1 MTKERLHSALEEAK
15 EAAREAGK
23 LILEIY
29 RSDFRVEEKED
40 HSPVT
45 EADLKANESI
55 LNRLKK
61 AFPECAFLAE
71 ESRDD
76 PSRRENAWCFI
87 IDPLD
92 GTKEFVKRS
101 DEFTVNIALVYETKP
116 VMGVVY
122 VPVSGRMYYAVRG
135 EGAYL
140 EKDGQVERIHVSDRV
155 EDIRAAVSKSNS
167 PANIG
172 EILEGYGIHHIIYAG
187 SSIKGCLI
195 AEGQAEIYYRGG
207 RTCEWDTAA
216 MQCIVEEAGGILRQ
230 LDDTEMTYNR
240 ENVINEKGFYILNH
254 EKNRIDAYSEK
265 KGR

>member
-1 MTKERLHSALEEAK
+1 M
-15 EAAREAGK
+15 
-23 LILEIY
+23 
-29 RSDFRVEEKED
+29 
-40 HSPVT
+40 
-45 EADLKANESI
+45 KANECI

-61 AFPECAFLAE
+61 AFPDCGFLAE

-76 PSRRENAWCFI
+76 FSRRENSWCFI

-101 DEFTVNIALVYETKP
+101 DEFTVNIALAYEKRP
-116 VMGVVY
+116 VMGVVF
-122 VPVSGRMYYAVRG
+122 VPVWNQMYYAVKG
-135 EGAYL
+135 QGAYL
-140 EKDGQVERIHVSDRV
+140 EKAGRVERIHVSDRV
-155 EDIRAAVSKSNS
+155 EHIRAAVSKSNS

-172 EILEGYGIHHIIYAG
+172 EIMAGYGIRHIIYAG

-195 AEGQAEIYYRGG
+195 AEGKAEIYYRGG

-240 ENVINEKGFYILNH
+240 ENVVNEKGFYILNNV
-254 EKNRIDAYSEK
+254 KNRINAYSEK
-265 KGR
+265 MRQ

>member
-1 MTKERLHSALEEAK
+1 MTKERKITAALEKAK
-15 EAAREAGK
+15 EAAVEAGK
-23 LILEIY
+23 VILEVY
-29 RSDFRVEEKED
+29 HSDFHVEEKED

-45 EADLKANESI
+45 EADLKANECI
-55 LNRLKK
+55 LKRLKS

-76 PSRRENAWCFI
+76 LSRRENPWCFI

-101 DEFTVNIALVYETKP
+101 DEFTVNIALVYKERP

-122 VPVSGRMYYAVRG
+122 VPVTGHLYYAMKG
-135 EGAYL
+135 CGAYFEGDG
-140 EKDGQVERIHVSDRV
+140 EKRQIHVSDRV

-172 EILEGYGIHHIIYAG
+172 EILKGYGIHNIIFAG

-195 AEGQAEIYYRGG
+195 AEGKAEIYYRGG

-240 ENVINEKGFYILNH
+240 ENVVNEKGFYILNT
-254 EKNRIDAYSEK
+254 EKNKIETYSEK
-265 KGR
+265 K